1 MFVRVVPRSIFNII
15 PYLKPMYIRLGSLLY
30 YYMCR
35 NICICGEHSFVQ
47 PDYVAIRCW
56 NGSRILQMSVDY
68 QKMFVPR
75 AASSS
80 KFPKMLNQSSAICA
94 AIIEFIQGTLLRR
107 PSDLHN
113 EPTTCPIVATGSE
126 QETGRAPILVN
137 LFLKLFMTTI
147 PPKAKAAAKFQQQH
161 VAQFH
166 SVVSSLFFCRCWRI
180 RFDVRRCYDSLSIS
194 SECNGGS
201 NL

>member
-1 MFVRVVPRSIFNII
+1 MFVRVVLRSIFNII

-47 PDYVAIRCW
+47 PNYVAIRGW

-68 QKMFVPR
+68 QKMC

-94 AIIEFIQGTLLRR
+94 AIIEFTQGTLLRR
-107 PSDLHN
+107 PSDLRN

-147 PPKAKAAAKFQQQH
+147 PPKAKAAAKSQRQH
-161 VAQFH
+161 VT
-166 SVVSSLFFCRCWRI
+166 
-180 RFDVRRCYDSLSIS
+180 
-194 SECNGGS
+194 
-201 NL
+201 